1 MLGTVNALRN
11 TAVAENARRMRQQ
24 KRIAILRISKI
35 LLHNTLIL
43 SPMKLEH
50 LFRGSAALLVCAT
63 GMSCSLFKKKDAD
76 PYAQDGGYNPYGG
89 QPGQVTNNYQQYQPA
104 QNTASQPNYQTY
116 TPPPQDYQ
124 PDPEPTP
131 KKKQTT
137 SSSGKKTAS
146 SSSESGR
153 YTVKQGDTLYRI
165 ALNHHTTVS
174 KLKSANGLSSDI
186 IRPGQ
191 KLTLP

>member
-11 TAVAENARRMRQQ
+11 TAVAENARQTPPQ

-35 LLHNTLIL
+35 LLRNTLIL

-63 GMSCSLFKKKDAD
+63 GMSCSVFKKKDAD
-76 PYAQDGGYNPYGG
+76 PYATDGGYNPYGG
-89 QPGQVTNNYQQYQPA
+89 QPGQVTNNYQPP

-124 PDPEPTP
+124 PDPEPAPAP

-137 SSSGKKTAS
+137 SSSG
-146 SSSESGR
+146 GGDR

-174 KLKSANGLSSDI
+174 KLKSTNGLSSDI

>member
-1 MLGTVNALRN
+1 
-11 TAVAENARRMRQQ
+11 
-24 KRIAILRISKI
+24 
-35 LLHNTLIL
+35 
-43 SPMKLEH
+43 MKLQH
-50 LFRGSAALLVCAT
+50 PFRVSAAVLICAT
-63 GMSCSLFKKKDAD
+63 GMSCSLFKKKEAD

-89 QPGQVTNNYQQYQPA
+89 QPGTATSGSNYQQYQPT
-104 QNTASQPNYQTY
+104 QSTTPQPSYQTY

-131 KKKQTT
+131 TPKKKSSS
-137 SSSGKKTAS
+137 SSSGKRTAS
-146 SSSESGR
+146 SSGDGGR

-174 KLKSANGLSSDI
+174 KIKSANSLTSDL

-191 KLTLP
+191 HLSLP